1 MRTPAIAVLTVA
13 VATFGGY
20 VPLYGQHW
28 QKNVLTAEEI
38 GKQGDNI
45 TTAYEAVARLRPMW
59 LHPSDITM
67 QSVGTVG
74 QSVQVAPVK
83 VYLND
88 FNVGD
93 VDYLKA
99 IPAENVQEMRF
110 LSQNETASRYGPTD
124 GQVAIV
130 VKLKKPQR

>member
-1 MRTPAIAVLTVA
+1 MRTPTIAALTFA

-20 VPLYGQHW
+20 VPLDGQHW

-38 GKQGDNI
+38 AKQGDNI
-45 TTAYEAVARLRPMW
+45 TTAYDAVARLRPMW
-59 LHPSDITM
+59 LRPSDVTM
-67 QSVGTVG
+67 QSGTVG
-74 QSVQVAPVK
+74 QSVQVAQVK

-93 VDYLKA
+93 VDFLKS
-99 IPAENVQEMRF
+99 IPSENIQEMRF

-130 VKLKKPQR
+130 VKLKKPQ